1 MPIHFSLVVLLR
13 GCGEVGVWRHT
24 HTHTLTRFQSSSSSS
39 FSSSYSSSSAL
50 LWPLV
55 LCAIEFSFPS
65 RTTLSRTFL
74 HATPHKNALP
84 DDPHATLPS
93 LPSNALTVTHKRTHT
108 LAAFPLPVF
117 PASFPSFPPICPA
130 LFYGVMLFS
139 KSANTHAHAFAPPLT
154 LGRAGSLLPCSST
167 HYYCCCCCCRV
178 ASAPSSSLTTKRPC
192 RGGGDGGAGLSSYLP
207 SSSSSLSWSTRDQL
221 DRTASRPVT
230 LRRVELFW
238 RAIFFPALPVFLHQ
252 PTSHLCVFF
261 FSLPFF

>member
-1 MPIHFSLVVLLR
+1 MRLAF
-13 GCGEVGVWRHT
+13 GDT
-24 HTHTLTRFQSSSSSS
+24 HTYTLTRFQSSSSSS

-108 LAAFPLPVF
+108 LASFPLPVF

-139 KSANTHAHAFAPPLT
+139 KSANTRTRFCSAAHAGSSGVTFAL
-154 LGRAGSLLPCSST
+154 LIDSLLLLLLLPRCF
-167 HYYCCCCCCRV
+167 CAIV
-178 ASAPSSSLTTKRPC
+178 
-192 RGGGDGGAGLSSYLP
+192 LSH
-207 SSSSSLSWSTRDQL
+207 DQA
-221 DRTASRPVT
+221 TVP
-230 LRRVELFW
+230 W
-238 RAIFFPALPVFLHQ
+238 WW
-252 PTSHLCVFF
+252 
-261 FSLPFF
+261 